1 MLYASPDYTSPVR
14 CGTCLPPPTL
24 TPCGTEYDA
33 SRTPPTRRPP
43 CARKHKFIILAASKD
58 VCEGRERSMCL
69 STTVPQS
76 SSVCGRYCQELLVG
90 ARGVFPQC
98 LSNVWQKTPSDAQYR
113 TCVNIF
119 IKPSLSPAITSL
131 KYLARYRQESGHA
144 VISVLASSGGVFP
157 LSARLELNQRTFI
170 QLTINIVATP
180 LLHSRPKDYLYISI
194 GCGHRRLRGGS
205 KCTAVPPKKARP

>member
-144 VISVLASSGGVFP
+144 VISVLASSGGVP
-157 LSARLELNQRTFI
+157 ASCSS
-170 QLTINIVATP
+170 VCC
-180 LLHSRPKDYLYISI
+180 LLHGQLVTLHSALKDSVI
-194 GCGHRRLRGGS
+194 GPFVQFDASAQYEDIG
-205 KCTAVPPKKARP
+205 